1 MSIFKDS
8 FTDKVRD
15 QLKVRGE
22 AFLGRSSTDIIYIN
36 GRAAWVRMTS
46 GVDINNSSE
55 LARQNVMQGGVLDRF
70 GQINGYDKYDLRQG
84 VGNNFNTKAYSGTT
98 LGSNNLYG
106 LRPMPGI
113 TGLDVQSKSAYG
125 SIRTATV
132 TFNCWDIK
140 QLELFELLY
149 MRPGFLSLIEWGW
162 LPYLDNN
169 HGLKNNVNFYDI
181 FNSVKPLQTRLAEVY
196 SNSEAHDGNYEAI
209 LGYVKNY
216 EWSLRP
222 DGGYDCRTEI
232 ISTGEILESLKV
244 NYSTNFISAVN
255 LEGGLLFAKEKNQ
268 DGISYIE
275 PQYGKNMAS
284 LYENNIIAGIAGELI
299 FYAYTLVGVDSI
311 KYFQDEATYIAPP
324 NGRAWVYID
333 DKSNVTGN
341 PGHVMD
347 MFFIDINGTAGGD
360 DKKIKDNRLPG
371 IHLDKQ
377 VYIDLDSF
385 TKILTK
391 WVMPH
396 ERTTDTPIV
405 SISTKDR
412 TYYKADKTAKAD
424 DLLCLSHPLQISVD
438 PTVCLIKNTNFKNIN
453 NIKNSIFTPAG
464 IISVLKGEEFITNLA
479 KSTINRYATSGVF
492 DDADNA
498 KIFFN
503 SYIASAESKKISKV
517 RYGQILAN
525 AFEEYKYKNTPN
537 EALTGE
543 GSITYRIL
551 TTDKKTLIGA
561 KFINEGKDLTTE
573 GKDPTTAND
582 LNVYYSSEITTVS
595 RFSLINTLEENLG
608 TSDTE
613 AILGAQYRT
622 YYTPAA
628 DISSA
633 ASNIVKTN
641 ITNFNLN
648 NAPDLKVENLSFLD
662 RLTKDYFTKQTPNGI
677 FGNIGAIYV
686 NLNNILLLSLDSGLE
701 ANDVKEKREIN
712 LYDFI
717 KKLMNQ
723 VQGSIGS
730 LNNFEIHA
738 DPADGIGRIID
749 VNYIDERNV
758 DTAYDNAFTFLSKE
772 ATGPG
777 TKFDGLFN
785 NVRSYKITSQIFKEQ
800 SSIVAISAQNG
811 GGIFGLDNETLVGF
825 NYGITNRI
833 LPDIGPPASSLS
845 YNDSEDQLKLVT
857 TLSSA
862 LRSLNTFITD
872 LGWIPGFE
880 WVSQREFN
888 LDNADKYKNSLRDLI
903 MVYKALTRADASFK
917 AIIPTIV
924 SLELD
929 GIGGLVIGHM
939 FRLPQELLPAGYKGE
954 EISGAKVG
962 RKLGYIITKL
972 GHRVSNS
979 DWVTQIDA
987 QTVILEDSDQPAF
1000 DLDTALKAAGEGA
1013 EVNISTGGEINIVSK
1028 SGVPYGIVKKET
1040 TDFSV
1045 IVKQVIDNL
1054 EGGYFHPNMLK
1065 DGRVMDNRYST
1076 SGETMFGIDRKN
1088 SSTRITNSAAGKR
1101 FWSIIDRFNAVN
1113 NWSHRFI
1120 PPEPTRKELF
1130 DLATEAIKVD
1140 FNYLLN
1146 RFVKNPKV
1154 KQVIQS
1160 DGRLLFNFVY
1170 ATYNGEGHFQTFAK
1184 LIEDKYTSGIT
1195 SSDELTKIFVDAR
1208 IQSKYDLI
1216 RQTGNKIAALVGI
1229 YA

>member
-84 VGNNFNTKAYSGTT
+84 VGNNFNTNAYSGTT

-169 HGLKNNVNFYDI
+169 HGLKNNINFYDI
-181 FNSVKPLQTRLAEVY
+181 FNKDSKKSLQSRLAEVY
-196 SNSEAHDGNYEAI
+196 DNSGAHDGNYEAI

-244 NYSTNFISAVN
+244 NYSTNFISTSN

-275 PQYGKNMAS
+275 PQYGRNMAS
-284 LYENNIIAGIAGELI
+284 LYENNIIAGIASELI
-299 FYAYTLVGVDSI
+299 FSAYTLMGTDHS
-311 KYFQDEATYIAPP
+311 KYFQDEDTYKAPEKG
-324 NGRAWVYID
+324 NGWIYTD
-333 DKSNVTGN
+333 DKGNITGTK
-341 PGHVMD
+341 GHNLN
-347 MFFIDINGTAGGD
+347 MFFIDVDSTSGGD
-360 DKKIKDNRLPG
+360 DKEKEDKRLPG

-385 TKILTK
+385 TKILTN

-396 ERTTDTPIV
+396 ERTSKTPIV

-412 TYYKADKTAKAD
+412 TYYKADKTAA

-438 PTVCLIKNTNFKNIN
+438 PTICLIKNINFKNIN
-453 NIKNSIFTPAG
+453 NIKNSIYTPAG
-464 IISVLKGEEFITNLA
+464 IINVIKGEEFITNLA

-492 DDADNA
+492 DDVDNA
-498 KIFFN
+498 KIYFN
-503 SYIASAESKKISKV
+503 SYIASAESRKISKV

-537 EALTGE
+537 EALTDE
-543 GSITYRIL
+543 RSITYRIL

-561 KFINEGKDLTTE
+561 KFIEE
-573 GKDPTTAND
+573 GKDPTTADD
-582 LNVYYSSEITTVS
+582 LNAYYSSEITTVS

-622 YYTPAA
+622 YYVPAA

-648 NAPDLKVENLSFLD
+648 NLPDLKVENLSFLD
-662 RLTKDYFTKQTPNGI
+662 KLTKDYFKQTSNGI
-677 FGNIGAIYV
+677 FGNIGAIYI

-738 DPADGIGRIID
+738 DPADGVGRIID
-749 VNYIDERNV
+749 VNYIDEMNV
-758 DTAYDNAFTFLSKE
+758 NTAYDNAFTFLSKE

-845 YNDSEDQLKLVT
+845 YNKSEDQLKLVT

-880 WVSQREFN
+880 WFSQREFN
-888 LDNADKYKNSLRDLI
+888 LDNAEKYKNSLRDLI
-903 MVYKALTRADASFK
+903 MVYKALTKSDASFK

-987 QTVILEDSDQPAF
+987 QTIILEDSDQPAF
-1000 DLDTALKAAGEGA
+1000 DLNTALTAAGEGA
-1013 EVNISTGGEINIVSK
+1013 QVNISTGGEINIVSK

-1076 SGETMFGIDRKN
+1076 SGETMFGLDRKN
-1088 SSTRITNSAAGKR
+1088 SSTRITNSAEGKR
-1101 FWSIIDRFNAVN
+1101 FWSIIDISNAVN
-1113 NWSHRFI
+1113 NWSFNFI
-1120 PPEPTRKELF
+1120 PKDPIKKQLLEA
-1130 DLATEAIKVD
+1130 ATEAIKVD

-1146 RFVKNPKV
+1146 RYVKNPKV

-1170 ATYNGEGHFQTFAK
+1170 ATYNGEGWFEKFAK
-1184 LIEDKYTSGIT
+1184 TIESKYASGIT
-1195 SSDELTKIFVDAR
+1195 SSDELVKIFVDAR
-1208 IQSKYDLI
+1208 IQNKNSLI
-1216 RQTGNKIAALVGI
+1216 NQTGKKIGALVGI

>member
-70 GQINGYDKYDLRQG
+70 GQINGYDKYTLRQG
-84 VGNNFNTKAYSGTT
+84 VGNNFNTNAYSSTT

-113 TGLDVQSKSAYG
+113 TSLDVQSKSAYG

-169 HGLKNNVNFYDI
+169 HGLKNNVNLYDI
-181 FNSVKPLQTRLAEVY
+181 FDKDSKKPLQTRLTEVY
-196 SNSEAHDGNYEAI
+196 NNSEAHDGNYEAI

-216 EWSLRP
+216 EWSLRS

-244 NYSTNFISAVN
+244 NYSTNFISTTN
-255 LEGGLLFAKEKNQ
+255 LENGLLFASEKSP

-275 PQYGKNMAS
+275 PQYGKNIAS
-284 LYENNIIAGIAGELI
+284 LYDNNIIAGIAGELT
-299 FYAYTLVGVDSI
+299 FYAYTLFGTDRI
-311 KYFQDEATYIAPP
+311 KYFQDEDTYIPP
-324 NGRAWVYID
+324 EIGNGWIYTD
-333 DKSNVTGN
+333 SKGNVTGDEGYSIN
-341 PGHVMD
+341 
-347 MFFIDINGTAGGD
+347 MFYIDVNDTSGGD
-360 DKKIKDNRLPG
+360 KKSTDDTRLPG

-377 VYIDLDSF
+377 VYIDLESF

-396 ERTTDTPIV
+396 ERTSNAPIV

-424 DLLCLSHPLQISVD
+424 DLLCLSHQLQISVD
-438 PTVCLIKNTNFKNIN
+438 PTVCLIKNTNFKNIK
-453 NIKNSIFTPAG
+453 NIKTSLLPTDIYPPKAETKAEIELILN
-464 IISVLKGEEFITNLA
+464 A
-479 KSTINRYATSGVF
+479 KSTINRYAKSNTFQDVITSSRIFTGYIDKAISLGV
-492 DDADNA
+492 
-498 KIFFN
+498 
-503 SYIASAESKKISKV
+503 SPKV
-517 RYGQILAN
+517 YGNILAN
-525 AFEEYKYKNTPN
+525 AWEEYKVKNTPN
-537 EALTGE
+537 DFRFLIDKGE
-543 GSITYRIL
+543 LDKAELNYRIL
-551 TTDKKTLIGA
+551 SSDVNTNIDVETRTLI
-561 KFINEGKDLTTE
+561 KSNDINSD
-573 GKDPTTAND
+573 
-582 LNVYYSSEITTVS
+582 YSNLSEEITKIS
-595 RFSLINTLEENLG
+595 RISLIDILQETLGEQNTSNLLAYG
-608 TSDTE
+608 LPD
-613 AILGAQYRT
+613 
-622 YYTPAA
+622 
-628 DISSA
+628 
-633 ASNIVKTN
+633 
-641 ITNFNLN
+641 
-648 NAPDLKVENLSFLD
+648 DLKPGINKIYVASPEIKTQAENIMKSNTQISELNSQGTDVENLLFLD
-662 RLTKDYFTKQTPNGI
+662 KLDKNYFTQTKNGV
-677 FGNIGAIYV
+677 FGNIGAIYI
-686 NLNNILLLSLDSGLE
+686 NLNNILLLSLDGGLE

-738 DPADGIGRIID
+738 DPADGVGRIID
-749 VNYIDERNV
+749 VSYIDAMTVNE
-758 DTAYDNAFTFLSKE
+758 AYDNAFTFLSKE

-811 GGIFGLDNETLVGF
+811 GGMFGLDNETLVGF

-833 LPDIGPPASSLS
+833 LPNIIPPASSLS
-845 YNDSEDQLKLVT
+845 YNSSEDQLKLIT
-857 TLSSA
+857 TLSSS
-862 LRSLNTFITD
+862 LRSLREFMTD

-888 LDNADKYKNSLRDLI
+888 LDNAEKYKNSLRDLI
-903 MVYKALTRADASFK
+903 MVYKALTKSDASFK

-954 EISGAKVG
+954 EILGVKVG

-987 QTVILEDSDQPAF
+987 QTVILEDSDKPVFDFNTAF
-1000 DLDTALKAAGEGA
+1000 AAAGEGA
-1013 EVNISTGGEINIVSK
+1013 EVYLSAEGEIKIDDSK
-1028 SGVPYGIVKKET
+1028 V
-1040 TDFSV
+1040 
-1045 IVKQVIDNL
+1045 
-1054 EGGYFHPNMLK
+1054 
-1065 DGRVMDNRYST
+1065 
-1076 SGETMFGIDRKN
+1076 
-1088 SSTRITNSAAGKR
+1088 
-1101 FWSIIDRFNAVN
+1101 
-1113 NWSHRFI
+1113 
-1120 PPEPTRKELF
+1120 
-1130 DLATEAIKVD
+1130 KVD
-1140 FNYLLN
+1140 FTDDAISNYWTLVAVSAAESFEDNKQGMADVAQSIYNRLN
-1146 RFVKNPKV
+1146 ANGVYGGTIKKIILGEKQYQPVFKNKNDWKNIKSEETAIIALKNSKKVSQKTAKEWINNAVDALKDPILKSNAANFVGSRTEFLAAPPKDPDARGAIERAPKNRNNVFFWNYKG
-1154 KQVIQS
+1154 KDIYYS
-1160 DGRLLFNFVY
+1160 KKRLL
-1170 ATYNGEGHFQTFAK
+1170 ATNPPLDISSK
-1184 LIEDKYTSGIT
+1184 L
-1195 SSDELTKIFVDAR
+1195 V
-1208 IQSKYDLI
+1208 
-1216 RQTGNKIAALVGI
+1216 
-1229 YA
+1229 

>member
-169 HGLKNNVNFYDI
+169 HGLKNNINFYDI

-284 LYENNIIAGIAGELI
+284 LYENNIIAGIAGELT
-299 FYAYTLVGVDSI
+299 FYAYTLMGVDHI
-311 KYFQDEATYIAPP
+311 KYFQNEATYVAPP

-333 DKSNVTGN
+333 DKGNVTGN

-396 ERTTDTPIV
+396 EKTTDTPIV

-438 PTVCLIKNTNFKNIN
+438 PTVCLIKNTNFKNIK
-453 NIKNSIFTPAG
+453 NIKTSLLPTDIFPPKATTRNE
-464 IISVLKGEEFITNLA
+464 IELILNA
-479 KSTINRYATSGVF
+479 KSTINRYTKSNTFQNVTASSR
-492 DDADNA
+492 
-498 KIFFN
+498 IFTG
-503 SYIASAESKKISKV
+503 YIDKAISLGISPKV
-517 RYGQILAN
+517 YGNILAN
-525 AFEEYKYKNTPN
+525 AWEEYKVKNTPN
-537 EALTGE
+537 DFRFLIDKGE
-543 GSITYRIL
+543 MDKVDLNYRIL
-551 TTDKKTLIGA
+551 SSDADTSTDIETRTLI
-561 KFINEGKDLTTE
+561 KSNDINSD
-573 GKDPTTAND
+573 
-582 LNVYYSSEITTVS
+582 YSNLSEEITKIS
-595 RFSLINTLEENLG
+595 RISLIDILQETLGEQNTSNLLAYSLSNG
-608 TSDTE
+608 LKPEINRIYVASPEIKTE
-613 AILGAQYRT
+613 AE
-622 YYTPAA
+622 
-628 DISSA
+628 
-633 ASNIVKTN
+633 NVMKTN
-641 ITNFNLN
+641 TQISELN
-648 NAPDLKVENLSFLD
+648 SQGTDVENLSFLD
-662 RLTKDYFTKQTPNGI
+662 KLTKDYFTDQTSNGV
-677 FGNIGAIYV
+677 FGKIGSIYI
-686 NLNNILLLSLDSGLE
+686 NLNNILLLSLDGGLE

-749 VNYIDERNV
+749 VNYIDKNNV
-758 DTAYDNAFTFLSKE
+758 NTAYDNAFTFLSKE
-772 ATGPG
+772 STGPE

-825 NYGITNRI
+825 NYGITNRM
-833 LPDIGPPASSLS
+833 LPDIGPLASSLS
-845 YNDSEDQLKLVT
+845 YNKSEDQLKLVT
-857 TLSSA
+857 TLSSS
-862 LRSLNTFITD
+862 LRSLKEFMTD

-880 WVSQREFN
+880 WFFQREFN
-888 LDNADKYKNSLRDLI
+888 LDNAERYKNSLRDLI
-903 MVYKALTRADASFK
+903 MVYKALTKSDASFK

-987 QTVILEDSDQPAF
+987 QTVILENSDQPAF
-1000 DLDTALKAAGEGA
+1000 DFNTAFTAAGEGA
-1013 EVNISTGGEINIVSK
+1013 EVYISTEGEIK
-1028 SGVPYGIVKKET
+1028 
-1040 TDFSV
+1040 
-1045 IVKQVIDNL
+1045 IDNSKVKVDFTDDPISNYWTL
-1054 EGGYFHPNMLK
+1054 VAISAAENLK
-1065 DGRVMDNRYST
+1065 DNKQGMADVAQSIYNRLNANGVYGST
-1076 SGETMFGIDRKN
+1076 IKRIVLENKPVIQYEPLEKNLNDWKNIKSEETAIIALKN
-1088 SSTRITNSAAGKR
+1088 SKKNKN
-1101 FWSIIDRFNAVN
+1101 IISQETAKEWINNAVN
-1113 NWSHRFI
+1113 ALKDPILKSNAANFVGSRTEFLAAS
-1120 PPEPTRKELF
+1120 PTDPDARGAVERSPRNQNNVFFWNYKGRDIYF
-1130 DLATEAIKVD
+1130 SKKNFLAT
-1140 FNYLLN
+1140 
-1146 RFVKNPKV
+1146 NPPLD
-1154 KQVIQS
+1154 IS
-1160 DGRLLFNFVY
+1160 S
-1170 ATYNGEGHFQTFAK
+1170 K
-1184 LIEDKYTSGIT
+1184 L
-1195 SSDELTKIFVDAR
+1195 V
-1208 IQSKYDLI
+1208 
-1216 RQTGNKIAALVGI
+1216 
-1229 YA
+1229 

>member
-84 VGNNFNTKAYSGTT
+84 VGNNFNSNAYSGTT

-169 HGLKNNVNFYDI
+169 HGLKNNINFYDI
-181 FNSVKPLQTRLAEVY
+181 FNKDSKKSLQTRLTEVY
-196 SNSEAHDGNYEAI
+196 NNSEAHDSNYEAI

-244 NYSTNFISAVN
+244 NYSTNFISSVN
-255 LEGGLLFAKEKNQ
+255 LRKGLLFANEKNQ
-268 DGISYIE
+268 DGVSYIE
-275 PQYGKNMAS
+275 SYYGQNMAS

-299 FYAYTLVGVDSI
+299 FSAYTLMGIDKS
-311 KYFQDEATYIAPP
+311 KYFQDEKTYVSPEK
-324 NGRAWVYID
+324 GKGWKYID
-333 DKSNVTGN
+333 DKGNITGEK
-341 PGHVMD
+341 GHVID
-347 MFFIDINGTAGGD
+347 MFLIDVDGKAGGED
-360 DKKIKDNRLPG
+360 TKVEDKRLPG
-371 IHLDKQ
+371 IELDKQ

-396 ERTTDTPIV
+396 EKTSEAPIV

-438 PTVCLIKNTNFKNIN
+438 PTICLIKNTNFKNI
-453 NIKNSIFTPAG
+453 KN
-464 IISVLKGEEFITNLA
+464 LKTSLLPTDIYPPKAKTNDEIELILNA
-479 KSTINRYATSGVF
+479 KSTINRF
-492 DDADNA
+492 A
-498 KIFFN
+498 KSNTFQNVTERSKIITG
-503 SYIASAESKKISKV
+503 YIDKAISLGISPKV
-517 RYGQILAN
+517 YGNILAN
-525 AFEEYKYKNTPN
+525 AWEEYKVKHVPAAEQTIQGVQSTIQKSYVITTQNDTNKFLVSFDYKEDDDSKQKAINSISSFSFLDILQKTLGEQSTTSLLVYGLPNDLKSEKGVNDTYVASPEIISIAKNTI
-537 EALTGE
+537 E
-543 GSITYRIL
+543 
-551 TTDKKTLIGA
+551 
-561 KFINEGKDLTTE
+561 
-573 GKDPTTAND
+573 
-582 LNVYYSSEITTVS
+582 
-595 RFSLINTLEENLG
+595 
-608 TSDTE
+608 
-613 AILGAQYRT
+613 
-622 YYTPAA
+622 
-628 DISSA
+628 
-633 ASNIVKTN
+633 SNIQ
-641 ITNFNLN
+641 ILELN
-648 NAPDLKVENLSFLD
+648 NQSINVENLSFLD
-662 RLTKDYFTKQTPNGI
+662 RLTKNYFTGETLNGNGV
-677 FGNIGAIYV
+677 FGNIGAIYI

-723 VQGSIGS
+723 IQGSIGS

-749 VNYIDERNV
+749 VNYIDKKTV
-758 DTAYDNAFTFLSKE
+758 DEAYNDAFTFLSKE

-833 LPDIGPPASSLS
+833 LPDITPPASSLS
-845 YNDSEDQLKLVT
+845 YNKSEDQLKLVI
-857 TLSSA
+857 TLSSS
-862 LRSLNTFITD
+862 LRNLNTFMTD

-880 WVSQREFN
+880 WFSQREFN
-888 LDNADKYKNSLRDLI
+888 LDNAEKYKNSLRDII
-903 MVYKALTRADASFK
+903 MVYKALTKSDASFK

-1000 DLDTALKAAGEGA
+1000 DLLTALTAAGEGV
-1013 EVNISTGGEINIVSK
+1013 EVSISVEGEIKIDDSK
-1028 SGVPYGIVKKET
+1028 VKVDF
-1040 TDFSV
+1040 TDDPISNYWTLVAISAAESF
-1045 IVKQVIDNL
+1045 KDNL
-1054 EGGYFHPNMLK
+1054 QGMADVAQSIYNRLNAN
-1065 DGRVMDNRYST
+1065 GRYGSTIKRIVLEDNPTRQFDPVGKNVNDWKNIKSE
-1076 SGETMFGIDRKN
+1076 ETAIIALKN
-1088 SSTRITNSAAGKR
+1088 SKKGKNAISQETAKE
-1101 FWSIIDRFNAVN
+1101 WINNAVN
-1113 NWSHRFI
+1113 A
-1120 PPEPTRKELF
+1120 L
-1130 DLATEAIKVD
+1130 
-1140 FNYLLN
+1140 
-1146 RFVKNPKV
+1146 KNPTLR
-1154 KQVIQS
+1154 INAA
-1160 DGRLLFNFVY
+1160 NFVGSRTEFLSAPPTDKKTKAVDVVEREPKNQNNAFFWNY
-1170 ATYNGEGHFQTFAK
+1170 AGKDIYFSKNKRTATNPPLDISSK
-1184 LIEDKYTSGIT
+1184 L
-1195 SSDELTKIFVDAR
+1195 V
-1208 IQSKYDLI
+1208 
-1216 RQTGNKIAALVGI
+1216 
-1229 YA
+1229 